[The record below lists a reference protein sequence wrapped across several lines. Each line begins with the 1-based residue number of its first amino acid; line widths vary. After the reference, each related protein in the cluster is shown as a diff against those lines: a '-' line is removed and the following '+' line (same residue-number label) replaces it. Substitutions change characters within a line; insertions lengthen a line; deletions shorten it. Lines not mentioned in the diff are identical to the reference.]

1 MKLLS
6 LFRRQ
11 GSAPQARERLQILL
25 SHERAAGRQ
34 PDLLAIL
41 QEEILATIARQITV
55 ERENVRVR
63 IDRGATVS
71 TLEIDVDIPHAT
83 LIATV
88 YLHIVFGDAAAFHA
102 DTLDATPDRYT
113 RNVRVRLEM
122 ARYVTAE
129 DYVKALDGRRTLAH
143 DFAVDTAGHPRG

>member
-6 LFRRQ
+6 LFRRR

-71 TLEIDVDIPHAT
+71 TLEIDVDIPHTASS
-83 LIATV
+83 A
-88 YLHIVFGDAAAFHA
+88 AAAFA
-102 DTLDATPDRYT
+102 SNRSAQATGI
-113 RNVRVRLEM
+113 VRGALTM
-122 ARYVTAE
+122 AGVS
-129 DYVKALDGRRTLAH
+129 
-143 DFAVDTAGHPRG
+143 RGFG

>member
-1 MKLLS
+1 MKILS

-71 TLEIDVDIPHAT
+71 TLEIDVDIPHTA
-83 LIATV
+83 
-88 YLHIVFGDAAAFHA
+88 GPAAAALASNRGTHA
-102 DTLDATPDRYT
+102 AAI
-113 RNVRVRLEM
+113 VRGAAAM
-122 ARYVTAE
+122 AS
-129 DYVKALDGRRTLAH
+129 
-143 DFAVDTAGHPRG
+143 FSRGFG